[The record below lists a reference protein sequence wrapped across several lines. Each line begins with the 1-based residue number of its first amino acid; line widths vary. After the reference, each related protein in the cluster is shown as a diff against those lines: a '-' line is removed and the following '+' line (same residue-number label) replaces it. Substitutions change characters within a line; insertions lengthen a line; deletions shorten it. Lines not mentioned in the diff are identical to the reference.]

1 MLNDVYDDTRTRME
15 KSISHLTKDLSA
27 IRTGRASVGL
37 VEDIK
42 ITYYGTPTPLNQ
54 VASLSVPESRMIV
67 IQPWD
72 KGVLKE
78 IERAITNSGLGL
90 TPTSDGNVVRI
101 VFPPLTQE
109 RRKELTKLVKKMGE
123 DCKVAIRNI
132 RRDAN
137 AQIKELEKEKMISE
151 DDAKKGT
158 KEVQQI
164 TDEFIGKVDRIIEE
178 KEKEILEF

>member
-1 MLNDVYDDTRTRME
+1 MLNDVYNDTKTRMA
-15 KSISHLTKDLSA
+15 KSISHLNRDLSA

-42 ITYYGTPTPLNQ
+42 ITYYGNPTPLSQ

-72 KGVLKE
+72 KGVMKD

-90 TPTSDGNVVRI
+90 TPSSDGNVVRI

-109 RRKELTKLVKKMGE
+109 RRKELTKLVKKIGE

-137 AQIKELEKEKMISE
+137 AQIKEIEREKMVSE
-151 DDAKKGT
+151 DEAKKGT

-164 TDEFIGKVDRIIEE
+164 TDDYIEKVDIIIGE

>member
-1 MLNDVYDDTRTRME
+1 MLNDVYDDTKGRME
-15 KSISHLTKDLSA
+15 KSVSHLNKDLGA

-37 VEDIK
+37 VEDLK

-54 VASLSVPESRMIV
+54 VASLSVPESRVIV

-72 KGVLKE
+72 KSVLKD

-90 TPTSDGNVVRI
+90 TPTSDGNVIRI

-109 RRKELTKLVKKMGE
+109 RRKELTKLVRKMGE
-123 DCKVAIRNI
+123 ECKVAIRNI

-137 AQIKELEKEKMISE
+137 AQVKEIEKEKMVSE
-151 DDAKKGT
+151 DDAKKGA
-158 KEVQQI
+158 KEIQQI
-164 TDEFIGKVDRIIEE
+164 TDEFIKKVDKIIEE